1 MPMPKIY
8 EYFGFIFLF
17 YSNEHEPIHVHVN
30 KDGHE
35 AIYEI
40 IMENGKLIHMRR
52 RTSNKVPPLSDK
64 DAAIAEAF
72 VNKYYKKHSGEM
84 G

>member
-1 MPMPKIY
+1 MPKIY

-30 KDGHE
+30 NDGHE
-35 AIYEI
+35 AFFEI
-40 IMENGKLIHMRR
+40 IMENGKLILLRR